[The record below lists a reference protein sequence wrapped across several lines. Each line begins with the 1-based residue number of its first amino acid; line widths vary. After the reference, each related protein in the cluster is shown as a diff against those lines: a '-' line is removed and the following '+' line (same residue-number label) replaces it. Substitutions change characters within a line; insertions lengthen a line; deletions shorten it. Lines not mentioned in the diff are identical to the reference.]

1 MSSIPSSNN
10 ASTTFDDPT
19 LPVKKSTTPS
29 TRTNSSGALDFD
41 KPNLKH
47 LSTSDLEVDESVVR
61 AEGEERT
68 TAFVWWLVIAA
79 ATGGLLFGYDVSR
92 FEMTNDFFS
101 KTHHVLVFTDWCY
114 RWSPRSPRYRIR
126 FRSYRSL

>member
-1 MSSIPSSNN
+1 MSSVPSSNN
-10 ASTTFDDPT
+10 ASTTFDNDNALT
-19 LPVKKSTTPS
+19 GGKKSTPS

-68 TAFVWWLVIAA
+68 TAFVWWLVISA
-79 ATGGLLFGYDVSR
+79 ATGGLLFGYDVSCLQVS
-92 FEMTNDFFS
+92 FLD
-101 KTHHVLVFTDWCY
+101 
-114 RWSPRSPRYRIR
+114 
-126 FRSYRSL
+126 

>member
-1 MSSIPSSNN
+1 MSTVPSSTN
-10 ASTTFDDPT
+10 ASTTFSASSPAANHNDM
-19 LPVKKSTTPS
+19 KKSTPS

-47 LSTSDLEVDESVVR
+47 LSTSSLEVDESVVR

-68 TAFVWWLVIAA
+68 TLFVWWLVIAA

-92 FEMTNDFFS
+92 GLGPAIKMTI
-101 KTHHVLVFTDWCY
+101 C
-114 RWSPRSPRYRIR
+114 
-126 FRSYRSL
+126 